1 MAVPMAILDAARLGD
16 RETVVAWLDSPGAN
30 VNAVAHDGVSL
41 LMVVGCRYGPDGPP
55 PRDAETSLELAR
67 ELLRRGADVNL
78 ELVRPSFE
86 NVGAFEMS
94 LSCLNAVF
102 VSDDAA
108 PEFVRD
114 FACLLIDAGMKLS
127 MLCVIMLLR
136 MFVNGQSSRCLAE
149 IFFKLLR
156 AGAPMDAVS
165 LFPTYFQT
173 TQASTPALAQDEHWS
188 ACRAL
193 AEGVEAAGGSWAG
206 YRRMPRKE
214 VLRLRSLVLRGRAPP
229 HSTSHSTRGDD
240 PVVARVLR
248 LPDELAWKVLGFWRA
263 TSDITGEVI

>member
-1 MAVPMAILDAARLGD
+1 MAVPAATLEGSILDAAREGD
-16 RETVVAWLDSPGAN
+16 RDTVVAWLDSPGAN

-78 ELVRPSFE
+78 ELVRPSSIKLR
-86 NVGAFEMS
+86 AFEIS
-94 LSCLNAVF
+94 LSCLDTAF

-114 FACLLIDAGMKLS
+114 FAYLLIDAGS
-127 MLCVIMLLR
+127 QVSELCVFTLLQ

-156 AGAPMDAVS
+156 AGAPMDTA
-165 LFPTYFQT
+165 PTYFRTEQ
-173 TQASTPALAQDEHWS
+173 TPALAQDEHWS

-193 AEGVEAAGGSWAG
+193 AEGVQAAGGSWAG
-206 YRRMPRKE
+206 YRRTPRKE
-214 VLRLRSLVLRGRAPP
+214 VLRLRSLVLRGRARP
-229 HSTSHSTRGDD
+229 HRANDAIMKTIF
-240 PVVARVLR
+240 R
-248 LPDELAWKVLGFWRA
+248 LPNELAWKVLGFWRA

>member
-1 MAVPMAILDAARLGD
+1 
-16 RETVVAWLDSPGAN
+16 
-30 VNAVAHDGVSL
+30 
-41 LMVVGCRYGPDGPP
+41 
-55 PRDAETSLELAR
+55 
-67 ELLRRGADVNL
+67 
-78 ELVRPSFE
+78 
-86 NVGAFEMS
+86 MS
-94 LSCLNAVF
+94 LSCLDTAF

-114 FACLLIDAGMKLS
+114 FAYLLIDAGS
-127 MLCVIMLLR
+127 QVSELCVFTLLQ

-156 AGAPMDAVS
+156 AGAPMDTA
-165 LFPTYFQT
+165 PTYFRT
-173 TQASTPALAQDEHWS
+173 EETPVLAQDEHWS

-193 AEGVEAAGGSWAG
+193 TEGVQAAGGSWTG

-214 VLRLRSLVLRGRAPP
+214 VLRLRSLVLRGRARARR
-229 HSTSHSTRGDD
+229 TRGAD

>member
-1 MAVPMAILDAARLGD
+1 MAAVPAATLEGSILEAARIGD
-16 RETVVAWLDSPGAN
+16 RDTVVAWLDSPGAD
-30 VNAVAHDGVSL
+30 VNAVGHDGMSL
-41 LMVVGCRYGPDGPP
+41 LMAVACRYGEDAPT
-55 PRDAETSLELAR
+55 RDAEASLEVAR

-114 FACLLIDAGMKLS
+114 FAYLLIDAGS
-127 MLCVIMLLR
+127 QVSELCVFTLLQ

-156 AGAPMDAVS
+156 AGAPMRTI
-165 LFPTYFQT
+165 PTYFQ
-173 TQASTPALAQDEHWS
+173 QRSTPALAQDEHWS

-193 AEGVEAAGGSWAG
+193 AEGVQAAGGSWAR
-206 YRRMPRKE
+206 YRRMQRKE
-214 VLRLRSLVLRGRAPP
+214 VLRLRSLVLRGRAP
-229 HSTSHSTRGDD
+229 RELADD
-240 PVVARVLR
+240 AIMKPIFR
-248 LPDELAWKVLGFWRA
+248 LPNELAWKVLGFWRA